1 MDTPLSSSH
10 IRNQL
15 GASSWEQA
23 NKGTYYFFL
32 PTAPCH
38 KALPEL
44 FVWLPINFCWL
55 RRARILVGNTLAP
68 HKILS
73 CSCCCCIWLFLQPHG
88 LGPTR
93 LLSPWDFPGKNAGV
107 CCPFLLQRIFPTQGS
122 SPCLL
127 HWQWVLYH
135 WASRLALLLIGSRFL
150 PLPLFPVSRCGGSWV
165 FTSVLRAIVF
175 DPTDESARGRW
186 RRRSWV
192 HIVPHLHPYSCSTSL
207 PGLYHQEYFLK
218 TFSSLLW
225 VSSTVC
231 GE

>member
-1 MDTPLSSSH
+1 MCSVARPCPTLGDPMDCSLPGSSVH
-10 IRNQL
+10 GIFQVRM
-15 GASSWEQA
+15 G
-23 NKGTYYFFL
+23 
-32 PTAPCH
+32 CH
-38 KALPEL
+38 
-44 FVWLPINFCWL
+44 
-55 RRARILVGNTLAP
+55 
-68 HKILS
+68 
-73 CSCCCCIWLFLQPHG
+73 
-88 LGPTR
+88 
-93 LLSPWDFPGKNAGV
+93 
-107 CCPFLLQRIFPTQGS
+107 FLLLGIFPAQGS
-122 SPCLL
+122 SLCLL

-218 TFSSLLW
+218 TFSSLL
-225 VSSTVC
+225 
-231 GE
+231 